1 MKRLLKLLLGKA
13 STGLINF
20 RLLGKR
26 KIVRAK
32 AATGDYARKSWKK
45 LSLHKALIR
54 VIIIALI
61 AGIIGGIIGGI
72 ISWSILPSKVQEEVI
87 KIEEVEVGEVK
98 ISAPSNAIFSFE
110 TDGYWWPG
118 RTVEKWVEVKNVG
131 TLPFDFYISC
141 SGQDIP
147 SYDLAG
153 DGANV
158 GLRVSW
164 PEWDDIDGDDHGAWH
179 IKPGGSQRVLLRIYF
194 PTDADNTCQG
204 NIWTLTFTFQAVQ
217 CSELD

>member
-1 MKRLLKLLLGKA
+1 MKRLRKFWLERASPRLVKA
-13 STGLINF
+13 
-20 RLLGKR
+20 RLFSKR
-26 KIVRAK
+26 IIARA
-32 AATGDYARKSWKK
+32 AVLTRDYAKGFWHR
-45 LSLHKALIR
+45 LSPHKALIKLIA
-54 VIIIALI
+54 VALI

-98 ISAPSNAIFSFE
+98 IRAPNNAIFSFE

-147 SYDLAG
+147 SYDAAG

-164 PEWDDIDGDDHGAWH
+164 PEWEDVDEDDHGVWH
-179 IKPGGSQRVLLRIYF
+179 IEPGSSQRVLIRVHLPYQ
-194 PTDADNTCQG
+194 ADNTCQG
-204 NIWTLTFTFQAVQ
+204 DIWTLTFTFHAVQ